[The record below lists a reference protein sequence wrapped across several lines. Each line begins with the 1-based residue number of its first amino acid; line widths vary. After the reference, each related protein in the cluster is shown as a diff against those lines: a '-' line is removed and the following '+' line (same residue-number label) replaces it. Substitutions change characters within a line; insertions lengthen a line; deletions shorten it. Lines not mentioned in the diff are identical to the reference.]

1 MLINYNKIL
10 DAIKGSFSTDL
21 DISSLANMQ
30 LSLSTKKDYNGWNI
44 MSYSVTGQTSWQTL
58 TYTGSSKSVVLQDEQ
73 SVSNATNLI
82 NMVLNGDDAS
92 AIKKQIKKYNKQMF
106 NGVRQ

>member
-1 MLINYNKIL
+1 MEYYVLQRNRSDFL
-10 DAIKGSFSTDL
+10 A
-21 DISSLANMQ
+21 DI
-30 LSLSTKKDYNGWNI
+30 
-44 MSYSVTGQTSWQTL
+44 

-92 AIKKQIKKYNKQMF
+92 AIKKQIKKYNK
-106 NGVRQ
+106 